1 MSNIQILKTSITDLK
16 VDVIVNAANQLLLPG
31 GGVCGA
37 IFRTAGPI
45 RLALACAK
53 IGGCKTG
60 YAVITPGFKLQAKYL
75 IHTVGPRWKGGNQ
88 NEQNL
93 LYSAYIESLKLAKEN
108 DCHSIGFPLI
118 SSGIYSYP
126 KDKAWITAL
135 KACKDFIDCNSE
147 YDIQIVFSVIDD
159 ELLSLGEIELCRRIV
174 SEISNGCSYDLDMI
188 VNKVISITYSIGGA
202 FDEETLRAVAKTVVS
217 SIKNMSNDGYI

>member
-1 MSNIQILKTSITDLK
+1 MSNIQILKTSITNLK

-45 RLALACAK
+45 RLVIACAK

-75 IHTVGPRWKGGNQ
+75 IHTVGPRWKGGNK

-93 LYSAYIESLKLAKEN
+93 LYSAYIESKKLVP
-108 DCHSIGFPLI
+108 SIF
-118 SSGIYSYP
+118 
-126 KDKAWITAL
+126 
-135 KACKDFIDCNSE
+135 
-147 YDIQIVFSVIDD
+147 
-159 ELLSLGEIELCRRIV
+159 R
-174 SEISNGCSYDLDMI
+174 
-188 VNKVISITYSIGGA
+188 
-202 FDEETLRAVAKTVVS
+202 
-217 SIKNMSNDGYI
+217 